1 MLIIYSFL
9 IVCLLIAFIY
19 DATTKRIPNWL
30 SLLLIVSG
38 LSWNYFSAQ
47 GLGLK
52 ESSLGLVTGL
62 LLMLPGY
69 VFASMG
75 AGDAKL
81 MAAIGSVV
89 GFNQVLDVALYSYIV
104 MLVIAVL
111 FIIVKGDLF
120 KLLRRYKIVIYGL
133 FAHTLAYQK
142 PDDSDAASYRLP
154 LAPAMALATFYVLYP
169 EFSNLS
175 YIQSL
180 RQLLNGNQ
188 RLENRTQIETDLT
201 D

>member
-30 SLLLIVSG
+30 SLLLIISG

-52 ESSLGLVTGL
+52 ESSLGLLIGL

-89 GFNQVLDVALYSYIV
+89 GFKQVLYVALYSYIV

-154 LAPAMALATFYVLYP
+154 LAPAMAIATFYVLYP
-169 EFSNLS
+169 EFSDLS

-180 RQLLNGNQ
+180 RQLLDNFQ
-188 RLENRTQIETDLT
+188 L
-201 D
+201 